1 MIEMSVEFVRV
12 SMQNYNRVVILKEKE
27 SDRYLLIWIGPAEA
41 EAIAMRL
48 GDVQPPRPQ
57 THDLL
62 VNIIDSLGAHVS
74 HVLVND
80 LNNDTFYARIV
91 LDNNGQT
98 VEIDSRTSDA
108 IALAVRTQVPIY
120 AEESV
125 LERAGILLDKEP
137 EQLTSGSGMGQNIRP
152 PNPEELEKM
161 SAFKDFIESLDLD
174 DFGKTKTYE
183 PLPAFPKQSLD
194 RAPQRGLGVGVR
206 KDRPHDVLVGER
218 RDQEVVEPLTNA
230 HLARA
235 QVRIEL
241 AVDRCQGGAAHEV
254 RDCHPPSSA
263 AADIAEPSSA
273 SASRR
278 KTETRAF
285 LTNPAA
291 STGTRSSSSPP
302 S

>member
-27 SDRYLLIWIGPAEA
+27 SERYLLIWIGPAEA

-62 VNIIDSLGAHVS
+62 VNIIEKLDARVS

-91 LDNNGQT
+91 LEANGRT

-137 EQLTSGSGMGQNIRP
+137 EQIGAAPTLGEQMSRV
-152 PNPEELEKM
+152 NPEELEKM
-161 SAFKDFIESLDLD
+161 SAFKDFIESLDLEG
-174 DFGKTKTYE
+174 FGDK
-183 PLPAFPKQSLD
+183 A
-194 RAPQRGLGVGVR
+194 
-206 KDRPHDVLVGER
+206 
-218 RDQEVVEPLTNA
+218 
-230 HLARA
+230 
-235 QVRIEL
+235 
-241 AVDRCQGGAAHEV
+241 
-254 RDCHPPSSA
+254 
-263 AADIAEPSSA
+263 
-273 SASRR
+273 
-278 KTETRAF
+278 
-285 LTNPAA
+285 
-291 STGTRSSSSPP
+291 
-302 S
+302 